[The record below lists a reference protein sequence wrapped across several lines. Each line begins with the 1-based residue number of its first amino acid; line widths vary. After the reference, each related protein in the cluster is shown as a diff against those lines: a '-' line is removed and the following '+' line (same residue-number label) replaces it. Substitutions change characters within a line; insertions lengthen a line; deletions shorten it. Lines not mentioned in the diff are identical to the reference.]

1 MVYNFL
7 RYDLRMHLLVLP
19 STYNTIKDPH
29 WQDEFM
35 MYDFFMYGLRMHLK
49 VLPFIYNTIKDP
61 HWYAVQGSDTT
72 MMTRAA
78 SLPGQKLFE

>member
-1 MVYNFL
+1 M
-7 RYDLRMHLLVLP
+7 
-19 STYNTIKDPH
+19 
-29 WQDEFM
+29 
-35 MYDFFMYGLRMHLK
+35 

-78 SLPGQKLFE
+78 SLPGQSLLRTNFFISPSPLPKFYYLVPGYAGKTCCYTYG